1 MHACFVKG
9 RAPSLAIFVSLV
21 LLLAAAFINAVSC
34 LIKKKTEEENCHA
47 GVGLDH
53 GLLGW
58 D

>member
-34 LIKKKTEEENCHA
+34 LIKKKTED
-47 GVGLDH
+47 VM
-53 GLLGW
+53 LGW
-58 D
+58 DWIMVFWDGID